1 MVLRDLVFRVV
12 RVGVGG
18 EFGIKLRGGVSRW
31 IHKLGRFLW
40 INVREWCWVDVFC
53 DGIAVMV
60 GEVFRYGVVFDW
72 FRVSRFRRRDE
83 ALGHSIFDN
92 RKGGRRGRG

>member
-1 MVLRDLVFRVV
+1 VVLRDVVFRVV

-31 IHKLGRFLW
+31 VHQLGRFLR
-40 INVREWCWVDVFC
+40 INVREWCWVDVFR

-60 GEVFRYGVVFDW
+60 G
-72 FRVSRFRRRDE
+72 
-83 ALGHSIFDN
+83 
-92 RKGGRRGRG
+92 